1 MKRKWFTFVFFF
13 IAFQVSFA
21 QLKVSDKKEIRKV
34 LFEKVN
40 KLRKS
45 KGLPSLILHDDLQKA
60 AQLHANYM
68 QKNRDLSHEERID
81 SLKTPRKRIEQF
93 SKKFNVFGENIL
105 YTKPKRTPIKRT
117 LLKRIAHEMFIAWKN
132 SPGHYANMISD
143 AYTHGDF
150 GFAYDQKSRRIYA
163 AHVFG
168 GIGTSIE
175 GQLSP
180 NAFNIETETE
190 NGTVNCFDLMGH
202 KRNIAINLGNSVT
215 IEGKDIL
222 LYYHDKRVVAELIEN
237 EKDGFAIDIIQRNQF
252 ECGKKNTLDVSKIYD
267 GILLKPVYKKELFAN
282 NTSKGTYRL
291 ITKIGE
297 LPEHLVGKDIQM
309 SMVLIKNGV
318 KCDYNYPITISRKDY
333 NLLPFPPNLQQETID
348 FITEGIIG
356 MQDVYFNFNRD
367 EVKATNTPA
376 LYTKTG
382 IHSIDIMSYSSVE
395 GNEKDNITLHNER
408 AKFIKKFLLAEVEN
422 KEVRIKSDAK
432 ENWSLCKIQLEL
444 FGLDS
449 LLDKEKQEI
458 RKYINKNSNEEW
470 KAALEQQRASKA
482 RVFYNGTRSS
492 SDHLFL
498 EMNLLT
504 GVKND
509 NYKLVNKA
517 LYELYEADKQITFF
531 YNDEWLPE
539 FLEVPD
545 LVTNTSAMLLKDINV
560 YDTEMIVLYVRNWLK
575 KASTLSKEA
584 IENVLNL
591 YAITTDKLLSY
602 WDVEAEKIAR
612 IMHPDKTALLL
623 EKYDDSKE
631 THPLLLNFYI
641 ATINYYSHVRDT
653 KKLIYAFEFIS
664 EYYKKKAL
672 TIKDKVK
679 LALFFNHWSS
689 YRLSHDLLL
698 DSYNKETINKEGA
711 FLLAQTTM
719 MLEVDQKIINRILQ
733 RAYKFDAKKW
743 CNWIQ
748 KDFQLLRD
756 KNVKKM
762 YCQKCSK

>member
-1 MKRKWFTFVFFF
+1 MKSWFIFVFFF
-13 IAFQVSFA
+13 IGFQVGFA
-21 QLKVSDKKEIRKV
+21 QLKVSDKQEIRKV

-45 KGLPSLILHDDLQKA
+45 KGLPPLILHDDLQKA
-60 AQLHANYM
+60 AQLHADYM

-105 YTKPKRTPIKRT
+105 YTKPKKTPIKRG

-143 AYTHGDF
+143 AYTHSDF
-150 GFAYDQKSRRIYA
+150 GFTYDQKSKRIYA

-175 GQLSP
+175 GQFSP
-180 NAFNIETETE
+180 NAFNIETQTE

-237 EKDGFAIDIIQRNQF
+237 ENDGFAIDVIQRNQF
-252 ECGKKNTLDVSKIYD
+252 ECGKKNTLDVSEIYD
-267 GILLKPVYKKELFAN
+267 GVLLKPVYKKELFAN

-297 LPEHLVGKDIQM
+297 LPDELVGKEIQL

-333 NLLPFPPNLQQETID
+333 NLLPFPPNLQQEAID
-348 FITEGIIG
+348 FVTEGIVG
-356 MQDVYFNFNRD
+356 MEDVYFNFDRD
-367 EVKATNTPA
+367 ETKASNVPE
-376 LYTKTG
+376 LLIKTG

-395 GNEKDNITLHNER
+395 GNETANNSLHNKR
-408 AKFIKKFLLAEVEN
+408 AKFIKKFLLAEIEN
-422 KEVRIKSDAK
+422 KEINITADAK
-432 ENWSLCKIQLEL
+432 ENWDLCKIQLEL

-458 RKYINKNSNEEW
+458 RRYINKNSNAEW
-470 KAALEQQRASKA
+470 KEALEKQRVSKA
-482 RVFYNGTRSS
+482 RIFYTGTVPK
-492 SDHLFL
+492 SDMRFL

-504 GVKND
+504 GIKSN

-517 LYELYEADKQITFF
+517 LYELYHTDNVISFF
-531 YNDEWLPE
+531 NNDEWLPE
-539 FLEVPD
+539 FLEAPE
-545 LVTNTSAMLLKDINV
+545 LVTNTSAILLKDIGF
-560 YDTEMIVLYVRNWLK
+560 YHTEMVVLYVRNWLK
-575 KASTLSKEA
+575 RASELSKEA
-584 IENVLNL
+584 TENLLNL
-591 YAITTDKLLSY
+591 YAITTDRLLSF
-602 WDVEAEKIAR
+602 WDIEAEKIAR
-612 IMHPDKTALLL
+612 IMHPDKTAVLL

-631 THPLLLNFYI
+631 THPLLLNFHI
-641 ATINYYSHVRDT
+641 ATINYYSHVRDRE
-653 KKLIYAFEFIS
+653 KLHYAFEFIS
-664 EYYKKKAL
+664 EYYKEKAI

-698 DSYNKETINKEGA
+698 DSFNKKTLNKEGT
-711 FLLAQTTM
+711 FILAQTTM
-719 MLEVDQKIINRILQ
+719 MLEVDQKLINRILQ
-733 RAYKFDAKKW
+733 KAYKFDAEKW
-743 CNWIQ
+743 CDWIQ
-748 KDFQLLRD
+748 NDFQLLRD
-756 KNVKKM
+756 KNVKKL